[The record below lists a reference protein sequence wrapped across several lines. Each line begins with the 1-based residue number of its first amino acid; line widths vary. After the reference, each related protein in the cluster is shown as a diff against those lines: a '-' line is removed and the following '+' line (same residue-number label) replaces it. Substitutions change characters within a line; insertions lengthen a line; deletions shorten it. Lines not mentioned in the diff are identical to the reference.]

1 MKKTLLTIAT
11 MALLAT
17 ACNHKAKTETPQ
29 LGSGIDPS
37 YLDTTVNPV
46 EDFYRYACGGWMD
59 ANPLK
64 PEYSRYGSFDKLAET
79 NQEQLRGLI
88 DSVSAAQNEKG
99 TVADKIA
106 TLYNIGM
113 DSVKLNQQG
122 AEPIQELLKGIAA
135 LNSRE
140 ALAAKV
146 AELHHIGIDP
156 FFGVMNEADPD
167 DSKMQMAWIWQTGLG
182 MGDRDYY
189 LDKKNADKREQYQ
202 QLIAKEMVMAGYDKM
217 SAFAGGGDVL
227 AKMVMGVETRLAKAQ
242 YDKLKNRDPH
252 ATLHKMS
259 LDELKKTAPAV
270 AFDKYFSEMGLPN
283 IKNMNVGQPE
293 YIAEV
298 SKVLATENMESVK
311 AYLAWNVVNAAA
323 SYLSDDFVQAN
334 FEFYGKAMSG
344 QEQMRPRWKRVTS
357 TVNGAMSEALG
368 QLYVAKYFPPEAKER
383 MVTLVGNLKEAFA
396 VRIDQANWMDPETK
410 EKAKDKLAAI
420 LVKVGYPDKW
430 RDYSKLEIAD
440 DSYFANVLRSNRFDV
455 DYTMGK
461 IDKPTDRNE
470 WGMPP
475 QMVNAYYNPTTNEIC
490 FPAAIL
496 QPPFFNMNADDAAN
510 YGAIGV
516 VIGHEM
522 THGFDD
528 QGHEYDKEGNLN
540 NWWKESDAENFKTN
554 AQVLIDHFNGIKV
567 LDNPETFANGAF
579 CLGENIAD
587 NGGLHISYVAMQKAL
602 EKKQVNGEKMDGY
615 TPEQRFFLAYAAVWA
630 SNIRD
635 EEIVRLTA
643 MDVHSL
649 AKWRVNGTLPHITE
663 FIEAFNVQPGN
674 KMYLEPEKRV
684 TLW

>member
-1 MKKTLLTIAT
+1 
-11 MALLAT
+11 MALIAT
-17 ACNHKAKTETPQ
+17 ACNHKKAETAQ
-29 LGSGIDPS
+29 LGSGIDPN
-37 YLDTTVNPV
+37 YLDTTANLAD
-46 EDFYRYACGGWMD
+46 DFYRYACGGWLD

-88 DSVSAAQNEKG
+88 DSVSAAKNEKG
-99 TVADKIA
+99 SIADKIA

-122 AEPIQELLKGIAA
+122 AEPIQQLLKDIAGI
-135 LNSRE
+135 NSRE
-140 ALAAKV
+140 ALAAEV
-146 AELHHIGIDP
+146 ATLHHMGIDP
-156 FFGVMNEADPD
+156 FFGLFNEADPD
-167 DSKMQMAWIWQTGLG
+167 DSKMQIAWIYQTGLG

-189 LDKKNADKREQYQ
+189 LDAKNADKREKYKE
-202 QLIAKEMVMAGYDKM
+202 LIAKEMVMSGYDKM

-227 AKMVMGVETRLAKAQ
+227 SGMVMGVETRLAKAQ

-252 ATLHKMS
+252 ATLHKMT
-259 LDELKKTAPAV
+259 LDELKKMAPAV
-270 AFDKYFSEMGLPN
+270 AFDKYFSEMGLSDM
-283 IKNMNVGQPE
+283 KTMNVAQPE
-293 YIAEV
+293 YITEV
-298 SKVLATENMESVK
+298 SKVLAGENMESVK
-311 AYLAWNVVNAAA
+311 AYLAWQVVNSAA

-334 FEFYGKAMSG
+334 FEFYGKIMSG
-344 QEQMRPRWKRVTS
+344 QEQIRPRWKRVTS

-383 MVTLVGNLKEAFA
+383 MVTLVGNLKDAFA
-396 VRIDQANWMDPETK
+396 VRIDGAEWMDPETK
-410 EKAKDKLAAI
+410 EKAKEKLAAI

-430 RDYSKLEIAD
+430 RDYSKLEIKD

-455 DYTMGK
+455 DYMIGK
-461 IDKPTDRNE
+461 INKPTDRDE
-470 WGMPP
+470 WQMPP

-540 NWWKESDAENFKTN
+540 NWWKESDAANFKTN

-567 LDNPETFANGAF
+567 LDEPETYANGQF

-587 NGGLHISYVAMQKAL
+587 NGGLHISYVAMKEAM
-602 EKKQVNGEKMDGY
+602 EKKQVNAEKMDGY

-663 FIEAFNVQPGN
+663 FIEAFDIQPGS

-684 TLW
+684 KLW

>member
-17 ACNHKAKTETPQ
+17 ACNQKN
-29 LGSGIDPS
+29 LGSGIDPN
-37 YLDTTVNPV
+37 YLDTEANLAD
-46 EDFYRYACGGWMD
+46 DFYRYACGGWMD

-64 PEYSRYGSFDKLAET
+64 PEYSRYGSFDKLNET

-88 DSVSAAQNEKG
+88 DSVSAAQNENG
-99 TVADKIA
+99 SIADKIA

-122 AEPIQELLKGIAA
+122 AEPIQQLLKDIAGI
-135 LNSRE
+135 NSRE
-140 ALAAKV
+140 ALAAEV
-146 AELHHIGIDP
+146 ATLHHMGIDP
-156 FFGVMNEADPD
+156 FFGMMNEADPD
-167 DSKMQMAWIWQTGLG
+167 NSKMQIGWVYQTGIG
-182 MGDRDYY
+182 MGERDYY
-189 LDKKNADKREQYQ
+189 LEAKNADKREKYKE
-202 QLIAKEMVMAGYDKM
+202 LIAKEMVMAGYDKM

-227 AKMVMGVETRLAKAQ
+227 AKMVLDVETGLAKAQ

-252 ATLHKMS
+252 ATLHKMT
-259 LDELKKTAPAV
+259 LDELKKMAPAV
-270 AFDKYFSEMGLPN
+270 AFDKYFNEMGLPN

-298 SKVLATENMESVK
+298 SKVLANANMESVK
-311 AYLAWNVVNAAA
+311 AYLAWQVVNTAAA
-323 SYLSDDFVQAN
+323 YLSDDFVQTN
-334 FEFYGKAMSG
+334 FDFYGKTMSG
-344 QEQMRPRWKRVTS
+344 QEELRPRWKRVTS

-383 MVTLVGNLKEAFA
+383 MVTLVDNLKEAFA
-396 VRIDQANWMDPETK
+396 VRIDQAEWMDPETK

-430 RDYSKLEIAD
+430 RDYSKLEIKD
-440 DSYFANVLRSNRFDV
+440 DSYFANVLRSNRFDM
-455 DYTMGK
+455 DYMLSK
-461 IDKPTDRNE
+461 IDKATDRDE
-470 WGMPP
+470 WQMPP

-496 QPPFFNMNADDAAN
+496 QPPFFNMKADDAAN

-540 NWWKESDAENFKTN
+540 NWWKESDAVNFKTN

-567 LDNPETFANGAF
+567 LDKPETFANGEF

-587 NGGLHISYVAMQKAL
+587 NGGLHISYVALKKAL
-602 EKKQVNGEKMDGY
+602 EKQQVNADKMDGY

-663 FIEAFNVQPGN
+663 FIEAFGIKEGD
-674 KMYLEPEKRV
+674 KMYLAPEKRV
-684 TLW
+684 KLW